1 MGLDR
6 ISIEYGEASTEI
18 LVNVISLRATLYSLP
33 DGGEG
38 YLPWD
43 DLLQAQVSYDDMML
57 NAKFPE
63 AVTERS
69 GETVKLSGFMMPLE
83 TGVKQHWFLL
93 TSHPPSCY
101 FHVPGGPA
109 GAVEV
114 FAEEGIEVSWDP
126 IVLEGRFEALEKSDS
141 AVYRLSDAR
150 IVGQ

>member
-1 MGLDR
+1 
-6 ISIEYGEASTEI
+6 
-18 LVNVISLRATLYSLP
+18 LYSLP

-43 DLLQAQVSYDDMML
+43 DLLQAQVSFDDMTL
-57 NAKFPE
+57 YAEFPE
-63 AVTERS
+63 AVSERS

-83 TGVKQHWFLL
+83 TGVTQRWFLL